1 MKLLKGKIDVT
12 KIEKSKLFKGAKST
26 YLDID
31 IWLDDKEDKYG
42 QYGNIHQSLNKE
54 ESEAGAAKIFIGNVR
69 KVYDID
75 TKQESKQ
82 DVSPSKDELPF

>member
-12 KIEKSKLFKGAKST
+12 KIDKSKLFKGTKGT

-42 QYGNIHQSLNKE
+42 QLGNIQQSLSKE
-54 ESEAGAAKIFIGNVR
+54 EREAKAAKIFIGNVS

-82 DVSPSKDELPF
+82 DVSPSEDELPF